1 MVMLMW
7 TATPG
12 AEGYRVLRKV
22 GDGKFVEIFTGPGTV
37 FQDKGIPSAG
47 LVTYK
52 VEAVVPGKAAEAS
65 PEAAIRIAEE
75 LKPPSMTGA
84 VIDLDRITLRWSTP
98 PGAAFFNLYRS
109 VQGDRNYSLVSS
121 LQSDTYVDRDVA
133 KGKEYHYRVT
143 AVDAANRESPKSDF
157 VRAALR
163 DDRGARVEEK
173 PVVRKAKPKR
183 TFRGEAGRELNQ
195 PGDVILLPQREIGVL
210 ERGGIQVF
218 DPEGAF
224 VRKVPFGEKWGL
236 PAGATLDSDGNF
248 LVAFYGRGVVRRIDP
263 KGQLEMEIGYPP
275 WRGPSIP
282 PAAFDNAVP
291 GKDAPGETGEFGRT
305 YPRNNPNGVAVDANG
320 HYWIADG
327 VRGQVIKASY
337 DGRFIKVLG
346 KPPGDPD
353 PRFRD
358 EPDLAGARRIHF
370 NPVDG
375 KLYLV
380 LGPRAEIAVIDPATA
395 KVVRVFGGVG
405 AGNAQFQG
413 VGGVAFRKNGN
424 VLVLDHLMRVVK
436 EFSPDYRYVATWAD
450 VIERDRAYLS
460 SNLATSMAWRE
471 ETRTLYVTSA
481 MGNRVYR
488 FEFPE

>member
-1 MVMLMW
+1 
-7 TATPG
+7 
-12 AEGYRVLRKV
+12 
-22 GDGKFVEIFTGPGTV
+22 
-37 FQDKGIPSAG
+37 
-47 LVTYK
+47 
-52 VEAVVPGKAAEAS
+52 
-65 PEAAIRIAEE
+65 
-75 LKPPSMTGA
+75 
-84 VIDLDRITLRWSTP
+84 
-98 PGAAFFNLYRS
+98 
-109 VQGDRNYSLVSS
+109 
-121 LQSDTYVDRDVA
+121 
-133 KGKEYHYRVT
+133 
-143 AVDAANRESPKSDF
+143 
-157 VRAALR
+157 LR

-173 PVVRKAKPKR
+173 PVVRKVLPKG

-195 PGDVILLPQREIGVL
+195 PGDVIPLPKREIGVL

-236 PAGATLDSDGNF
+236 PAGATLDPDGNF

-263 KGQLEMEIGYPP
+263 QGQLEGEIGYPP
-275 WRGPSIP
+275 WRASST
-282 PAAFDNAVP
+282 PAAAHDNAVP
-291 GKDAPGETGEFGRT
+291 GKNAPGETGEFGRT